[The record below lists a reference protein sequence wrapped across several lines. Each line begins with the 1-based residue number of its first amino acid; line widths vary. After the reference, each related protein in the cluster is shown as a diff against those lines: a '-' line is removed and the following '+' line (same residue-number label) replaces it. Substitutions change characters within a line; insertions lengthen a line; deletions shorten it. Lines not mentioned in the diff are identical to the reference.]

1 MLRIAMRSKME
12 ACRLGSRTGSAPRE
26 LHALRPLLLFHI
38 CASASSSVFQG
49 AGYFQM
55 QLDRHQITLLVGMRT
70 SSIILCSN
78 LAMCVKSLR
87 NVQTLWPSNS
97 TSENPKEIILNKEKA
112 LCAWTFISALLTTLK
127 YWKWANVQEQEN
139 GWTVIR

>member
-1 MLRIAMRSKME
+1 MRSKME

-87 NVQTLWPSNS
+87 NVQTL
-97 TSENPKEIILNKEKA
+97 
-112 LCAWTFISALLTTLK
+112 
-127 YWKWANVQEQEN
+127 
-139 GWTVIR
+139 